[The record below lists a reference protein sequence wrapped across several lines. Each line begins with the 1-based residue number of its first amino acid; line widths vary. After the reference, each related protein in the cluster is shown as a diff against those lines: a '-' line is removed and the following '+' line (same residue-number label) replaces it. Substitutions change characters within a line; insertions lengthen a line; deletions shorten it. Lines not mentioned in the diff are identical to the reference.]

1 MVSMYKPTTSHKD
14 NYMWLA
20 KSEDGIGLNFGS
32 FSEDDRANNDTLRF
46 YKSYDMVN
54 WEFIGENNPDD
65 C

>member
-1 MVSMYKPTTSHKD
+1 
-14 NYMWLA
+14 MWLA